1 LGNEERG
8 EGERE
13 REGGIVR
20 VEGRE
25 GKEEEQPL
33 EGRNRKQREAGK
45 GGGSKATT
53 TYI

>member
-25 GKEEEQPL
+25 GKEEELPL
-33 EGRNRKQREAGK
+33 EGRKR
-45 GGGSKATT
+45 GGSKATT